1 MSSSFKHKRDCVNY
15 VIYEDGYRKPSIDGL
30 PLTEMVLCTHKY

>member
-1 MSSSFKHKRDCVNY
+1 MPSNFKHKRDYIND
-15 VIYEDGYRKPSIDGL
+15 VIYEDAYRKLSIDGL